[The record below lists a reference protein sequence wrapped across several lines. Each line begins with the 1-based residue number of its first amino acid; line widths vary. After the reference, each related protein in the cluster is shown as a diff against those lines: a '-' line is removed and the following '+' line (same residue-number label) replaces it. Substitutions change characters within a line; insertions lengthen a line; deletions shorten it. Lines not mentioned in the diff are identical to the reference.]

1 MEKKKKR
8 LGKGL
13 AALIY
18 TDHDDLDIKQES
30 KGNNLIPI
38 NEINLSKFQTRKKFD
53 EEKLK
58 ELSKSIEKIGL
69 IQPIIVRKG
78 KKKFELVAGERRL
91 KACKL
96 VGIDEIP
103 AIVSDFDDRKAF
115 ESGLIENLQREDL
128 TSIEEAEG
136 YNRLMNEFNYTQEEL
151 ATIVSKSRSHVANLL
166 RLISLPKEVKKFILD
181 GKLSLGHARCLVGY
195 VGAVNLAKRIAK
207 EDLSVRYVESLFH
220 KEDLNKKIKSL
231 VSEKTIKEKDADTI
245 ILEKELSLKLGVK
258 LTINDKN
265 NKGNIKIEYRNV
277 GQRENIIKK
286 LTGNN

>member
-1 MEKKKKR
+1 MEKRKKR

-13 AALIY
+13 AALIH
-18 TDHDDLDIKQES
+18 TDLDDLDLKQEAS
-30 KGNNLIPI
+30 GKNLIPI

-53 EEKLK
+53 EKKLK
-58 ELSKSIEKIGL
+58 ELSESIEKNGL

-78 KKKFELVAGERRL
+78 KKKFELIAGERRL

-96 VGIDEIP
+96 VGIVKIS

-151 ATIVSKSRSHVANLL
+151 AIIVSKSRSHVANLL

-195 VGAVNLAKRIAK
+195 VGAVNLAKRIVK
-207 EDLSVRYVESLFH
+207 EDLSVRYVESLFY
-220 KEDLNKKIKSL
+220 KKDLDKKTKNL
-231 VSEKTIKEKDADTI
+231 FSEKTIKEKDADTT

-265 NKGNIKIEYRNV
+265 NKGNIKIEYRNID
-277 GQRENIIKK
+277 QRENIIKK
-286 LTGNN
+286 LIGE

>member
-13 AALIY
+13 AALIH
-18 TDHDDLDIKQES
+18 TDLDDLNTQQES
-30 KGNNLIPI
+30 KGKNLIPI

-58 ELSKSIEKIGL
+58 ELSKSIEKNGL

-96 VGIDEIP
+96 VGIDEID

-128 TSIEEAEG
+128 TSIEEGEG

-181 GKLSLGHARCLVGY
+181 GKLSLGHAKYLVGY
-195 VGAVNLAKRIAK
+195 DGAKEMAKRIIK
-207 EDLSVRYVESLFH
+207 EGLSVRYVENFFH
-220 KEDLNKKIKSL
+220 TEDLDKKTKNLVKEKKIN
-231 VSEKTIKEKDADTI
+231 EKDADTA

-286 LTGNN
+286 LTGE

>member
-13 AALIY
+13 AALIH
-18 TDHDDLDIKQES
+18 TDLDDLDIKQES
-30 KGNNLIPI
+30 NGKNLIPI

-53 EEKLK
+53 EKKLK
-58 ELSKSIEKIGL
+58 ELSESIEKNGL

-78 KKKFELVAGERRL
+78 KKKFELIAGERRL

-96 VGIDEIP
+96 VGIVKIS
-103 AIVSDFDDRKAF
+103 AIVSDFDDRRAF

-128 TSIEEAEG
+128 TSIEEGEG

-151 ATIVSKSRSHVANLL
+151 AIIVSKSRSHVANLL

-195 VGAVNLAKRIAK
+195 VGAVNLAKRIVK
-207 EDLSVRYVESLFH
+207 EDLSVRYVESLFY
-220 KEDLNKKIKSL
+220 KKDLDKKTKNL
-231 VSEKTIKEKDADTI
+231 FSEKTIKEKDADTT

-265 NKGNIKIEYRNV
+265 NKGNIKIEYRNID
-277 GQRENIIKK
+277 QRENIIKK
-286 LTGNN
+286 LIGE

>member
-13 AALIY
+13 SALIH
-18 TDHDDLDIKQES
+18 TDLDDLDLKQES
-30 KGNNLIPI
+30 SGKNLIPI

-53 EEKLK
+53 EKKLK
-58 ELSKSIEKIGL
+58 ELSESIEKNGL

-78 KKKFELVAGERRL
+78 KKKFELIAGERRL

-96 VGIDEIP
+96 VGIVEIN

-115 ESGLIENLQREDL
+115 EAGLIENLQREDL
-128 TSIEEAEG
+128 TSIEEGEG

-151 ATIVSKSRSHVANLL
+151 AIIVSKSRSHVANLL

-195 VGAVNLAKRIAK
+195 VGAVNLAKRIVK

-231 VSEKTIKEKDADTI
+231 VSEKTIKEKDADTT

-265 NKGNIKIEYRNV
+265 NKGNIKIEYRNID
-277 GQRENIIKK
+277 QRENIIKK
-286 LTGNN
+286 LIGE

>member
-13 AALIY
+13 SALIN
-18 TDHDDLDIKQES
+18 TDIDDLDLKQES
-30 KGNNLIPI
+30 SRQNLIPI
-38 NEINLSKFQTRKKFD
+38 NEINLSKFQTRKKFN

-58 ELSKSIEKIGL
+58 ELSKSIEKNGL

-78 KKKFELVAGERRL
+78 KTKFELVAGERRL
-91 KACKL
+91 RACKL
-96 VGIDEIP
+96 VGIDKIP

-166 RLISLPKEVKKFILD
+166 RLTSLPKEIKKFILD
-181 GKLSLGHARCLVGY
+181 RKLSSGHARCLVGY
-195 VGAVNLAKRIAK
+195 VGAVELAKRIIK
-207 EDLSVRYVESLFH
+207 EGLSVRYVESLFY
-220 KEDLNKKIKSL
+220 KKDLDKKIKSS
-231 VSEKTIKEKDADTI
+231 VSEKNGKEKDADTV

-277 GQRENIIKK
+277 SQRENIIKK
-286 LTGNN
+286 LTGE